1 MHAWSSSARCLDLE
15 EDDCV
20 CMCVWVHACVCV
32 CMCVHVSVSV
42 LCGCV
47 DMRVVRLAPLQC
59 SSAGR
64 PVVGRR

>member
-1 MHAWSSSARCLDLE
+1 MHGPFQLEFEE

-20 CMCVWVHACVCV
+20 CMCVYVRACVCV
-32 CMCVHVSVSV
+32 CMCVWV
-42 LCGCV
+42 CGCV